1 MRLGKRTA
9 ASCSAGL
16 LAHCVYPIVLSN
28 PFTSTTVSS
37 IPSAPVTE
45 KKRPRKKNIHWSFAL
60 IGTPCSGPFKRPVA
74 ANSASS
80 LRASSLASSKNT
92 TKYSSRAQESD
103 PRTNENNEDGA
114 RTLSETIHRLL
125 RLRRA
130 RNISF
135 EHSRRGPR
143 SSLYILHNL

>member
-37 IPSAPVTE
+37 IPSVPVTE
-45 KKRPRKKNIHWSFAL
+45 KKTAEEKKNIHWSFAL

-103 PRTNENNEDGA
+103 PRTNENNEDGR
-114 RTLSETIHRLL
+114 RTY
-125 RLRRA
+125 
-130 RNISF
+130 
-135 EHSRRGPR
+135 PQ
-143 SSLYILHNL
+143 